1 MRKRVLILHTGGTL
15 GMRPREPG
23 TALEPDE
30 LGTTLHE
37 RAPEMDQ
44 VADVSIRYLFNTD
57 SSDMTPDHWMTL
69 AAEIAGAVGGHD
81 GVVVTHGTDTM
92 AYTAAA
98 LSYVLRNLPF
108 PVVLTGSQR
117 PLVDVRSDARAN
129 LVGAVDLA
137 TRDIPEVAIYFGGHL
152 LRGNRAIK
160 SSTFDFGAFSCP
172 NFPPLAKLGAG
183 FRLVTE
189 PLRPAGEF
197 KVEGKFDPR
206 VAVIWWAPGQ
216 PVTPLEALMGTD
228 TKGVL
233 LEAFGMGNIPV
244 ADEATC
250 NALGT
255 LVDRGI
261 VVAIGSQSPHGRVD
275 LDLYPGGRKAR
286 DAGVVGTGDMTAE
299 AGSVK
304 LMYLLGTCTT
314 PEEVRGRLT
323 EPIAGEISTD

>member
-1 MRKRVLILHTGGTL
+1 MGQI
-15 GMRPREPG
+15 
-23 TALEPDE
+23 
-30 LGTTLHE
+30 
-37 RAPEMDQ
+37 
-44 VADVSIRYLFNTD
+44 ADVSIRYLFNID
-57 SSDMTPDHWMTL
+57 SSDMTPDHWMGL
-69 AAEIAGAVGGHD
+69 ASEISGAVGEYA

-108 PVVLTGSQR
+108 PVILTGSQR

-137 TRDIPEVAIYFGGHL
+137 TRDIPEVAIYFGGQL

-183 FRLVTE
+183 YRLVTE
-189 PLRPAGEF
+189 PLRPTGKF
-197 KVEGKFDPR
+197 SVEGTFDPR

-216 PVTPLEALMGTD
+216 PVAPLEALVGTH

-244 ADEATC
+244 ANDTMC
-250 NALGT
+250 TALGA

-261 VVAIGSQSPHGRVD
+261 VVAIGSQSPHGRID
-275 LDLYPGGRKAR
+275 LDLYPGGRKASEV
-286 DAGVVGTGDMTAE
+286 GVVGTGDMTCE

-304 LMYLLGTCTT
+304 LMYLLGTCKSHD
-314 PEEVRGRLT
+314 EVRSRLT

>member
-1 MRKRVLILHTGGTL
+1 
-15 GMRPREPG
+15 MRPREPG

-30 LGTTLHE
+30 LGTTLLGQ
-37 RAPEMDQ
+37 APEMGQ
-44 VADVSIRYLFNTD
+44 IADVAIRYLFNID

-69 AAEIAGAVGGHD
+69 ASEISGAVGEYA

-108 PVVLTGSQR
+108 PVILTGSQR
-117 PLVDVRSDARAN
+117 PLVDARSDARAN

-137 TRDIPEVAIYFGGHL
+137 TRDIPEVTIYFGGHL

-189 PLRPAGEF
+189 PLRPNGAF
-197 KVEGKFDPR
+197 NVEGTFDPR

-216 PVTPLEALMGTD
+216 PVAPLEALIGTD

-244 ADEATC
+244 ANDTMC
-250 NALGT
+250 TALGA
-255 LVDRGI
+255 LVDGGI
-261 VVAIGSQSPHGRVD
+261 VVAIGSQSPHGRID

-304 LMYLLGTCTT
+304 LMYLLGTCTGRD
-314 PEEVRGRLT
+314 EVRTRLGQ
-323 EPIAGEISTD
+323 PIAGEISTD

>member
-1 MRKRVLILHTGGTL
+1 
-15 GMRPREPG
+15 MRPREPG

-30 LGTTLHE
+30 LGNTLHTQ
-37 RAPEMDQ
+37 APEMDQ
-44 VADVSIRYLFNTD
+44 IADVSIRYLFNID
-57 SSDMTPDHWMTL
+57 SSDMTPDHWMAL
-69 AAEIAGAVGGHD
+69 ADEIAGAVGRFD

-108 PVVLTGSQR
+108 PVILTGSQR

-137 TRDIPEVAIYFGGHL
+137 TRDIPEVTIYFGGQL

-172 NFPPLAKLGAG
+172 NYPPLAKLGAG

-189 PLRPAGEF
+189 PQRPDGEF
-197 KVEGKFDPR
+197 RVDGSFDRR

-216 PVTPLEALMGTD
+216 PIAPLAALAETD
-228 TKGVL
+228 TRGVL

-244 ADEATC
+244 ADNSTC
-250 NALGT
+250 DALAD
-255 LVDRGI
+255 LVNRGI
-261 VVAIGSQSPHGRVD
+261 VVAIGSQSPHGRID
-275 LDLYPGGRKAR
+275 LDLYPGGRKAQEV
-286 DAGVVGTGDMTAE
+286 GVVGTGDMTCE

-304 LMYLLGTCTT
+304 LMYLLGTCKS
-314 PEEVRGRLT
+314 PDEVRTRLT